1 MKPALQPKAPLVA
14 RQRLGSGLGLGLS
27 LTLLAALSVP
37 AARAAQRKASS
48 PVPAQVLQFQLQ
60 PQASHFPPP
69 PAPPPDGD
77 RTDYALDRDSI
88 RRVIYVHIKQIRH
101 CYQLALMKQPAL
113 AGKVILSFDIT
124 PLGQVEELGIRETNL
139 QSSELLSCVC
149 DALRTWE
156 FPRAPFAGGN
166 IRIIYPFAFRPK
178 IPDPPVGIQVSDDEL
193 ALLGIFKDPEPPSVE
208 ILF

>member
-1 MKPALQPKAPLVA
+1 MKPALHSAAPIGA
-14 RQRLGSGLGLGLS
+14 RTGLGLGLVLGLS
-27 LTLLAALSVP
+27 LCAALPLPS
-37 AARAAQRKASS
+37 AHAAQRKATS

-60 PQASHFPPP
+60 PQTSHYPPP
-69 PAPPPDGD
+69 QPPPSDTE

-88 RRVIYVHIKQIRH
+88 RRVIYVHIKQIRQ
-101 CYQLALMKQPAL
+101 CYQIALMKQPTL
-113 AGKVILSFDIT
+113 MGKVILSFDIT
-124 PLGQVEELGIRETNL
+124 PLGQVEELGIRETTL
-139 QSSELLSCVC
+139 PSSELLSCVC

-193 ALLGIFKDPEPPSVE
+193 AQLGIFKDPEPPSVE

>member
-1 MKPALQPKAPLVA
+1 MKPSLHSGAPIGA
-14 RQRLGSGLGLGLS
+14 RKGLGMGRLGMGLGLS
-27 LTLLAALSVP
+27 LLALP
-37 AARAAQRKASS
+37 AAHAAQRKATS

-60 PQASHFPPP
+60 PQSSHFAPPQ
-69 PAPPPDGD
+69 APPPDTE

-101 CYQLALMKQPAL
+101 CYQTALLKQPTL

-124 PLGQVEELGIRETNL
+124 PLGQVEELGIRETSL

-178 IPDPPVGIQVSDDEL
+178 IPDPPVGIQVSDEEL
-193 ALLGIFKDPEPPSVE
+193 AQLGIFKDPEPPSVE